1 MVRIVVPSWTYAERT
16 LSSIDIHPDGSR
28 FVCGVNGTSGSSAK
42 VTFWSMDPVRDA
54 KVAASSQHPK
64 ILCEKDVPHT
74 SINAVRWSSAGHLL
88 ASAEDEH
95 VVIWCYSKS
104 IESSF
109 GSKVA
114 NVESWKYLHVMRG
127 HNGNVFDVR
136 WGPNDRFLASCSV
149 DNKIIIWNA
158 KNFPEMYKTLSGHT
172 NFVKGLC
179 WDPLG
184 NFLASQSD
192 DRTLRIWRTSDWG
205 EEMKIWKPFARHHN
219 MTHYLRCD
227 WSPDAQYVV
236 STHAVNQEGPVAVIC
251 NRADKF
257 SVKNDFVGHRKPVTC
272 VRFHSRMI
280 RIPKTG
286 HLCCLLAIAS
296 KDRSV
301 SFWLTGMSRAFLV
314 YRELLDDEI
323 VDISWAKDRFEF
335 AACSLRGKIAF
346 VLFSFSEIGQFISEE
361 QQKQLLKKLFGEQM
375 NVNIPAVVVQDP
387 DLFPYLVTN
396 GSTSSDKENVTSPP
410 MPKSAQKR
418 HNKSM
423 APQQATVSTT
433 QIEIRSKDG
442 KRRIT
447 PVCLNS
453 LEQDTDE
460 DEVVVPR
467 PFRGIQSVINQQ
479 PSSARTPEG
488 KGQNEFSSNAVSS
501 TTSPGSPSTVVNT
514 PMECDSPI
522 VEVDIN
528 SLQLTTFASYQKSG
542 KTDLKQISTTLPDDS
557 AVSQKNDPINN
568 RVVIQSHENQNVISR
583 VSNENIAVSPD
594 SSTVVTEKVPN
605 QEVSTSDV
613 NAVQSVP
620 VVSADAGL
628 ELDKSKGQTVIDKSG
643 KQSKKNKLA
652 NAKNS
657 SEHRSLFQSQGMT
670 AAKKRKRVVVF
681 DDDDEDGALEGQ
693 AEGSEKLPKK
703 GWKYYQSNNFID
715 DEYTEDEEES
725 ESGRNEN
732 ERYSP
737 VEVLDACSIRSTFT
751 VTEHGFT
758 LNVSNNVDL
767 GHSAPLLHRVEYR
780 KAGTDAPSFSMTFTS
795 PVVAVTCS
803 SRLLVMACA
812 DCTIHVHDHSGN
824 LLMLPFITDAKIAKL
839 CCEKEV
845 VMAITC
851 EVTVSVWDMA
861 KRSSLLVNYQLTSL
875 FQSSSVHL
883 KAAYL
888 TNSGQPIVVTTE
900 LKAYS
905 FNSDFQTWVLIHE
918 PKWSFAR
925 SVSLHS
931 DSGLMK
937 EVADL
942 CSDGARDCSLL
953 NAVNKARN
961 FDPSAVAE
969 AEKVTQ
975 EMNWKHCQM
984 EEQFALSLGLASEFK
999 KWFLKCVTELGYLGY
1014 EEALRK
1020 KLDDLVGNVTPELRD
1035 ESPSEPDYIS
1045 RLGLNKTEL
1054 LRETLAI
1061 IAKNV
1066 TTQKI
1071 FSEYNQILKHI

>member
-1 MVRIVVPSWTYAERT
+1 
-16 LSSIDIHPDGSR
+16 
-28 FVCGVNGTSGSSAK
+28 
-42 VTFWSMDPVRDA
+42 
-54 KVAASSQHPK
+54 
-64 ILCEKDVPHT
+64 
-74 SINAVRWSSAGHLL
+74 
-88 ASAEDEH
+88 
-95 VVIWCYSKS
+95 
-104 IESSF
+104 
-109 GSKVA
+109 
-114 NVESWKYLHVMRG
+114 MRG
-127 HNGNVFDVR
+127 HTGNVFDVR

-158 KNFPEMYKTLSGHT
+158 KNFPEVYRTLSGHT

-236 STHAVNQEGPVAVIC
+236 STHAVNNEGPVAVIC

-257 SVKNDFVGHRKPVTC
+257 SVRNDFVGHRKPVTC
-272 VRFHSRMI
+272 VRFHPSMV

-286 HLCCLLAIAS
+286 HVCCLLAIAS

-346 VLFSFSEIGQFISEE
+346 ILFSFEEIGLLISQE
-361 QQKQLLKKLFGEQM
+361 QQKHLLKKLFGEQL
-375 NVNIPAVVVQDP
+375 NLNIPAVVVQDP

-396 GSTSSDKENVTSPP
+396 GSTCSDKENVTSPP
-410 MPKSAQKR
+410 TPKSSQKKFT
-418 HNKSM
+418 KSLGPH
-423 APQQATVSTT
+423 AIISTT
-433 QIEIRSKDG
+433 QVEMRSKDG

-467 PFRGIQSVINQQ
+467 PFRGIQSVEDFQQ
-479 PSSARTPEG
+479 RQNEQNGSSRTPDG
-488 KGQNEFSSNAVSS
+488 KSYNEFSSNAVSS
-501 TTSPGSPSTVVNT
+501 TTSPGLPSTSRNV
-514 PMECDSPI
+514 PMECESPI
-522 VEVDIN
+522 EEVDIN
-528 SLQLTTFASYQKSG
+528 SLQVTTFSSYQKSAKVG
-542 KTDLKQISTTLPDDS
+542 SSKQVATTAPTETSMTSPKDDAIANNDV
-557 AVSQKNDPINN
+557 AVLGQETRNDV
-568 RVVIQSHENQNVISR
+568 RSV
-583 VSNENIAVSPD
+583 VSNENVAVSPD
-594 SSTVVTEKVPN
+594 SSTVVTEKAPN
-605 QEVSTSDV
+605 LETCASVTNTASAAVISTEAHTD
-613 NAVQSVP
+613 
-620 VVSADAGL
+620 L
-628 ELDKSKGQTVIDKSG
+628 EKAKNQTLVDKISG
-643 KQSKKNKLA
+643 KQVIKKLA
-652 NAKNS
+652 KVANLKNA
-657 SEHRSLFQSQGMT
+657 SEHRSLFQSQGLS
-670 AAKKRKRVVVF
+670 AAKKRKRAVVF
-681 DDDDEDGALEGQ
+681 DDDDEEGNVLDGLLENG
-693 AEGSEKLPKK
+693 EKLTKK
-703 GWKYYQSNNFID
+703 GWKYYQSRNNID
-715 DEYTEDEEES
+715 DEYTEDDEES
-725 ESGRNEN
+725 EIAKNEN

-737 VEVLDACSIRSTFT
+737 VEVLEPCSVKSSFT
-751 VTEHGFT
+751 VSEHGCI

-780 KAGTDAPSFSMTFTS
+780 GTCQIFSMTFTS

-803 SRLLVMACA
+803 KQLLVIACA
-812 DCTIHVHDHSGN
+812 DCTIHVHDHSGK
-824 LLMLPFITDAKIAKL
+824 LLMLPFVTDAKIAKL

-845 VMAITC
+845 VMSITC
-851 EVTVSVWDMA
+851 EVTVSVWNMS
-861 KRSSLLVNYQLTSL
+861 KKSSLLVNYQLTAL

-888 TNSGQPIVVTTE
+888 TDSGQPIVVTTE

-918 PKWSFAR
+918 PRWSFAR
-925 SVSLHS
+925 NVSLQLE
-931 DSGLMK
+931 SGLMK
-937 EVADL
+937 DITDL

-953 NAVNKARN
+953 NAVNKARS
-961 FDPSAVAE
+961 FDPSVVAE

-999 KWFLKCVTELGYLGY
+999 KWFLKCATELGYLGY

-1020 KLDDLVGNVTPELRD
+1020 KLDSLVGNVTPELSD
-1035 ESPSEPDYIS
+1035 NNPFSEPDSIS

-1066 TTQKI
+1066 STQKI
-1071 FSEYNQILKHI
+1071 FSEYNQILKHL

>member
-1 MVRIVVPSWTYAERT
+1 
-16 LSSIDIHPDGSR
+16 
-28 FVCGVNGTSGSSAK
+28 
-42 VTFWSMDPVRDA
+42 
-54 KVAASSQHPK
+54 
-64 ILCEKDVPHT
+64 
-74 SINAVRWSSAGHLL
+74 
-88 ASAEDEH
+88 
-95 VVIWCYSKS
+95 
-104 IESSF
+104 
-109 GSKVA
+109 
-114 NVESWKYLHVMRG
+114 MRG

-257 SVKNDFVGHRKPVTC
+257 SVKNDFVGHSKPVTC
-272 VRFHSRMI
+272 VRFHPRMI
-280 RIPKTG
+280 RIPRTG
-286 HLCCLLAIAS
+286 HVCCLLAIAS

-314 YRELLDDEI
+314 NRELLDDEI
-323 VDISWAKDRFEF
+323 VDISWSKDRFEF

-346 VLFSFSEIGQFISEE
+346 VLFSFAEIGIFVSHE
-361 QQKQLLKKLFGEQM
+361 QQKHLLKKLFGEQL
-375 NVNIPAVVVQDP
+375 NLSIPAVVVQDP

-396 GSTSSDKENVTSPP
+396 GSTCSDKENVTSPP
-410 MPKSAQKR
+410 TPKSTQKR
-418 HNKSM
+418 LGKSM
-423 APQQATVSTT
+423 NPQQATVSTT
-433 QIEIRSKDG
+433 QVEIRSKDG

-467 PFRGIQSVINQQ
+467 PFRGIQSVDNDQQ
-479 PSSARTPEG
+479 AQLTRTPEG

-501 TTSPGSPSTVVNT
+501 TTSPGSPSTAANV

-522 VEVDIN
+522 LEVDIN
-528 SLQLTTFASYQKSG
+528 SLQLTSFASYQKSA
-542 KTDLKQISTTLPDDS
+542 KNDSQQVSAATLPE
-557 AVSQKNDPINN
+557 VSEMLQKDDPIINDVTAQ
-568 RVVIQSHENQNVISR
+568 RHENQNEIISV
-583 VSNENIAVSPD
+583 VSIEHVAVSPD
-594 SSTVVTEKVPN
+594 SSTVVTEKVAN
-605 QEVSTSDV
+605 QDASTSAP
-613 NAVQSVP
+613 NMPPAT
-620 VVSADAGL
+620 VVSADAGADL
-628 ELDKSKGQTVIDKSG
+628 ENPKGQTVIDKNV
-643 KQSKKNKLA
+643 KQSKKSKLT
-652 NAKNS
+652 NAKNAF
-657 SEHRSLFQSQGMT
+657 EHRSLFQSQGLT
-670 AAKKRKRVVVF
+670 AAKKRKRVIVF
-681 DDDDEDGALEGQ
+681 DDDDEEGGLEGQ
-693 AEGSEKLPKK
+693 AENSEKLSKK

-737 VEVLDACSIRSTFT
+737 VEVLDACCVRSTLT
-751 VTEHGFT
+751 VTEHGCT
-758 LNVSNNVDL
+758 LNISNNVDL
-767 GHSAPLLHRVEYR
+767 GHSAPLLHRVEYQ
-780 KAGTDAPSFSMTFTS
+780 KAGTDISIFSMTFTA
-795 PVVAVTCS
+795 PIVAVTCS
-803 SRLLVMACA
+803 RQLLVIACA
-812 DCTIHVHDHSGN
+812 DCTIHVHDHTGN
-824 LLMLPFITDAKIAKL
+824 LLTLPFITDAKIAKL

-845 VMAITC
+845 VMAVTC
-851 EVTVSVWDMA
+851 EVTISVWDIA

-875 FQSSSVHL
+875 FQTSSVHL

-888 TNSGQPIVVTTE
+888 TDSGQPIVVTTE

-905 FNSDFQTWVLIHE
+905 FNLDFQTWVLIHE

-925 SVSLHS
+925 TVSWNPE
-931 DSGLMK
+931 SGLMK

-942 CSDGARDCSLL
+942 CSDGAQDSLLL
-953 NAVNKARN
+953 NAVNKTRN
-961 FDPSAVAE
+961 LDPSAVAE

-984 EEQFALSLGLASEFK
+984 EEQLALSLGLPSDFK
-999 KWFLKCVTELGYLGY
+999 KWFLKCATELGCLGY

-1020 KLDDLVGNVTPELRD
+1020 KLDDLVGHVTPEMGD
-1035 ESPSEPDYIS
+1035 EVPSEPDYIS

-1066 TTQKI
+1066 ATQKI
-1071 FSEYNQILKHI
+1071 FSEYNQILKHMQ